1 MLVGNVQLLERL
13 LAGLEKVAADRL
25 LNLGGVLIHSI
36 PYPIQETHGADLGC
50 AREPKLNHQIEPRKR
65 NTAFAEED
73 TLVGLEVEESRR
85 SSGAGQEEAAHV
97 RCTRESHEEGTCGE
111 WGGGDESWL
120 VSWAFL
126 TTSKHSFGPMQ

>member
-1 MLVGNVQLLERL
+1 MLVGNVELLERL

-25 LNLGGVLIHSI
+25 LNLGRVLIHSL

-85 SSGAGQEEAAHV
+85 SSGARQEEEAAHV
-97 RCTRESHEEGTCGE
+97 RCTRESHEERVGNGE
-111 WGGGDESWL
+111 AETRAGLWRDRKS
-120 VSWAFL
+120 VV
-126 TTSKHSFGPMQ
+126 